1 MERKTIIPVTIS
13 GFTEYI
19 RIAYDTTQKNLNVYQ
34 INSADFAKI
43 TPLYTAFITQE
54 ALCANPATATKG
66 NRDARNAAWKELEKQ
81 WRLFLNKEIRLNDNI
96 SIADKEIFGIFPRD
110 TTPTA
115 AGVPKETG
123 IVTAT
128 PKGYCEYDVVVENAA
143 TGKKKHPADA
153 TGSNL
158 YSAVAEVGQ
167 PAPARETFRF
177 EGFSSNCHHEVRFP
191 EAYAA
196 KQAYLFARYTN
207 PHGQEGPEGAIAT
220 FIIA

>member
-1 MERKTIIPVTIS
+1 MDRKTIIPRTLS

-19 RIAYDTTQKNLNVYQ
+19 RVVYDAAQKNVSVYQ
-34 INSADFAKI
+34 ISTVELAKI
-43 TPLYTAFITQE
+43 TPLYTNFLNLE

-66 NRDARNAAWKELEKQ
+66 NRDARNAARKQLETQ
-81 WRLFLNKEIRLNDNI
+81 WRLFLNKEIRLNDNV
-96 SIADKEIFGIFPRD
+96 SIADKEIFGIFPHD
-110 TTPTA
+110 TTSTT
-115 AGVPKETG
+115 AGVPTETG
-123 IVTAT
+123 VLTAT
-128 PKGYCEYDVVVENAA
+128 QKGFCEYNVVVENAI
-143 TGKKKHPADA
+143 TGKKKHPAGA

-167 PAPARETFRF
+167 PAPARGTFHF
-177 EGFSSNCHHEVRFP
+177 EGFSSNCRHEVRFP
-191 EAYAA
+191 EEYAA